1 MAQALGKRGIVGMRL
16 AHPLLMSPDLPDEVR
31 ELIRHFAE
39 LPEDDRARILALVR
53 SLSFCR
59 TAELYSSS
67 WSEASFSSGIRP
79 MSLPVRDPC
88 A

>member
-1 MAQALGKRGIVGMRL
+1 MRL

-67 WSEASFSSGIRP
+67 WSEASFFQADVAAGP
-79 MSLPVRDPC
+79 GSLRLIP
-88 A
+88 